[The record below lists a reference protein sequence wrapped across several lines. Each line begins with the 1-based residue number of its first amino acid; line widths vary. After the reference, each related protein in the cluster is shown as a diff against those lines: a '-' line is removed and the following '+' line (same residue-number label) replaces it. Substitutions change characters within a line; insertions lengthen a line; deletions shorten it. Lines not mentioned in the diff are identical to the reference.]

1 MFHILMYVLGFQSE
15 TLLCMRQIMNLSVS
29 EMHQS
34 LPFGMDLIIL
44 QTNRLN
50 WMDLYVIHKQHKI
63 KPQGNVRV
71 FTGFLR
77 AFIQSVK
84 LFKQFT
90 NDPAFD
96 STKMV
101 LLFNKTDILKKKIA
115 ANDGV
120 LMRSCENTSHFDHV
134 TLTIG
139 IGLIYL
145 KQCSVHST

>member
-1 MFHILMYVLGFQSE
+1 MHCDQIFASKSYRLDDDLASDEQIRWICPSHSGASKILRSHCPE
-15 TLLCMRQIMNLSVS
+15 TYHDLDTIIFMVSTTSFLENDKYKSNDNSFMLS
-29 EMHQS
+29 
-34 LPFGMDLIIL
+34 L
-44 QTNRLN
+44 
-50 WMDLYVIHKQHKI
+50 
-63 KPQGNVRV
+63 
-71 FTGFLR
+71 
-77 AFIQSVK
+77 K

-90 NDPAFD
+90 NDSVFNQ
-96 STKMV
+96 TKIV